1 LKDRI
6 QDVSNFVYALIHEEG
21 GAYGISF
28 PDFPGCVSGGRSLDE
43 ALARG
48 AETLLFHV
56 AGMVEDGDPLP
67 VLRTLEQLKSDPIF
81 IEDAEGAV
89 IAVVPVELPGKAV
102 RVNVSIDEHLLDAI
116 DRAARSAGQSRSA
129 FLAEAARARIRNA
142 A

>member
-1 LKDRI
+1 MSTL
-6 QDVSNFVYALIHEEG
+6 VYALIHEAN

-43 ALARG
+43 VLARG
-48 AETLLFHV
+48 TETLAFHV

-67 VLRTLEQLKSDPIF
+67 VLRTLEQLKTDPAF
-81 IEDAEGAV
+81 VEASEDAA
-89 IAVVPVELPGKAV
+89 IAVVQVELPGKVV

-129 FLAEAARARIRNA
+129 FLAEAARVRIRGVA
-142 A
+142 